1 MNENIISFH
10 LSKQFYLKDK
20 YYKLSKD
27 AMRVCQMSIYQSAI
41 SQKFSIIR
49 LKSAPQ
55 ANMPDM
61 PNVFMPF
68 SLINDP
74 NPQTLEDEVSV

>member
-1 MNENIISFH
+1 
-10 LSKQFYLKDK
+10 
-20 YYKLSKD
+20 
-27 AMRVCQMSIYQSAI
+27 MSIYQSAI